1 MSAATGLRPVVGD
14 YVAIDAENR
23 ISAIA
28 PRRGVLARSR
38 ADRGQAAQIIA
49 AQLDVAFIVTS
60 PGREFSAP
68 RVERYLTAIHAGGIR
83 PVIILN
89 KRDIAAD
96 LRDLCMQLAIVAGDA
111 PVHAVSA
118 ATGDGCDELA
128 MYLEHEPTVVL
139 VGSSGVGKSTLA
151 NWLIGDERLR
161 TGAVRA
167 SDGRGKHTTTAREL
181 VALRSG
187 GWLIDTP
194 GMRAF
199 APWAKA
205 QALTD
210 VFVDIDAAAARCR
223 FRDCA
228 HAAEPG
234 CAVRAEI
241 DAERLERWRAL
252 RNELAYLERRD
263 DPARVAA
270 EKKRWK
276 QVTIRREMRWLG
288 PV

>member
-1 MSAATGLRPVVGD
+1 
-14 YVAIDAENR
+14 
-23 ISAIA
+23 
-28 PRRGVLARSR
+28 
-38 ADRGQAAQIIA
+38 
-49 AQLDVAFIVTS
+49 
-60 PGREFSAP
+60 
-68 RVERYLTAIHAGGIR
+68 
-83 PVIILN
+83 
-89 KRDIAAD
+89 
-96 LRDLCMQLAIVAGDA
+96 LCMQLAIVAGDA

-276 QVTIRREMRWLG
+276 QLTKAHRARDRS
-288 PV
+288 

>member
-276 QVTIRREMRWLG
+276 QLTKAHRARDRS
-288 PV
+288 